1 MAKFYLSF
9 AFVLL
14 VLCSNAQTI
23 TISQETGGVSTSPL
37 VPGATNIA
45 ILGIQFDKSSGGMC
59 ELDAFTVDLSSDPS
73 GVWTNPR
80 LYRSTD
86 NTFAG
91 IGSETLVSTGSIVG
105 NSFVFDETATFITDF
120 GGSGSQVDRFIFVVV
135 DVAAGLNASTPTIQP
150 SLVNTNVTSAGCT
163 VNAGTVTGT
172 SFSFLG
178 LTIGSLN
185 AGANNLAADPLIA
198 GATGQAIFGFSLTSN
213 GSQTVSVVNVQLSS
227 DPAGVLSGYSLVK
240 STDADFATTG
250 NNTTVGG
257 LTFTP
262 SASQVSIT
270 GLSEAITSTTS
281 NYFLVANVSAGV
293 TGATPN
299 ILPSIAAANV
309 TVNQGGKQGTS
320 SGTDYSFAAAT
331 TTIGSLNAGANNVAT
346 SPIVTGA
353 TGRAIFGFSLTS
365 NGTQT
370 ATAINVQ
377 FSADPT
383 ASKYSNYSLVKSV
396 DANFASAGDNSTVGG
411 LTFTPSTSEV
421 VITGLSQSITSTA
434 SNYFL
439 VVDVNASASGNIQ
452 ASLSDT
458 DVTVSAGSLTGSSTG
473 TDYSFTPLTATI
485 GSLNAGA
492 NNVATSP
499 IVAGGT
505 GKAVFGFSLTS
516 NGSQTA
522 TAINIQFNADPTA
535 SKYSNYSLVKSVD
548 ANFASTGD
556 NSTVGGLTFTPSATQ
571 VAITGLTE
579 ALTTTASNYFL
590 VVDVNPAVTGTIQ
603 ASLPNTQVTVGS
615 GVVAGSATGTNYNFA
630 PLTATLSS
638 LNAGA
643 NNVAA
648 SPLGAGTTG
657 RAVFGFAL
665 ASNGT
670 QTVSQINVQLVGGNP
685 SGRWSNFGLVSSTDT
700 DFATSGNNTVV
711 PTSSINVTGVA
722 PFEVQ
727 ITPTTPIDISTARN
741 LFLVADINPGVTS
754 ATASLQ
760 ATLATANF
768 TVSAGTKT
776 GSSTGTA
783 YSFNT
788 SQSTTITVDYDG
800 QVGPGFIDLGDYN
813 KQSSSGLTTG
823 NSEKIF
829 GISINDADPDSHA
842 TNVTS
847 LTFQLSNFANL
858 NAIAL
863 FDGTTLVPGTEL
875 IVASN
880 IVGNQITFPVSITVG
895 DNSSKIIDVYV
906 TFAPTVTDNQ
916 FINVSLTSAIAS
928 TAGSGF
934 GTLGTIQ
941 SDPAKNKINVVATE
955 MRFTNITAGIIPATD
970 FGFTIL
976 ATDNLGNQD
985 LNTTGNVTLS
995 KQSGPGTLSST
1006 DAGGLTRAFASGSVS
1021 WTQLELTLAGNYTIR
1036 ANHSGS
1042 LPNKDEP
1049 ITVTSLG
1056 IQITGPTNQDFCI
1069 GGTYASLNTITL
1081 SESDPADFKTG
1092 TGVTYSFI
1100 LPTGFEFNTAITPT
1114 PTETGSNVSA
1124 LTAINFPTNNIA
1136 RFSYTVSAENST
1148 DAIIISGLQIRYT
1161 GSGNVT
1167 GQEIL
1172 RIGGSANQDG
1182 NNDTDGNIHG
1192 TLSASA
1198 AAPPLGFA
1206 FTVEEIPGNPVV
1218 APNQV
1223 NFSTSDDNVK
1233 LVGNPSGGTFVGN
1246 GVAFDVVNGFVFSPS
1261 AAGPGSHQVT
1271 YSYSDPVAP
1280 NCVSTTSKTFN
1291 VSSTNIIQNLQNT
1304 YCQNDLP
1311 SSALTVLPAQIASD
1325 FPPDP
1330 LFPGATYTLY
1340 DFEFQVGQT
1349 CSIIFFGTP
1358 LTYRCYTGPILS
1370 MGPPTPSSTTFD
1382 PQLPIYSSGTLL
1394 FGNYSIL
1401 VRYRVRRSTDLAI
1414 LSSGSSQVVTLI
1426 PPPAVSF
1433 SISSNTFCATEPAVD
1448 LVGFPSPS
1456 SSPTNDFFTGT
1467 GAASGAISNTGPGVW
1482 RFTPTNA
1489 SVTLGTGPK
1498 STSITYTYLN
1508 TTTGCSNTSTATMVT
1523 VNPIPTTV
1531 PNSDLSGNTNTQNIC
1546 QFSSAPTFTATGGAI
1561 YNWYSNADVLLLPN
1575 SSSFTPAVP
1584 VQLDPSVIGNTTF
1597 KVTQT
1602 LLGCEG
1608 PLTPLTVVAHQPVT
1622 LDAGD
1627 FGTGGICFND
1637 QIVFTDFNIPA
1648 SISGAVTNG
1657 TWNDLGGGG
1666 QFFDVGGV
1674 NPDNTFGTS
1683 RIFQPTAAQYLSA
1696 PIVLQLVSDT
1706 PSSINPANPCPA
1718 KSDIIVIQVNP
1729 VPPAPIANQPPDFC
1743 VGDLVQNLTATGTNL
1758 KWYTDPGLTNN
1769 YASGSPVSPLGVSGL
1784 VPSNDDF
1791 YVTQSE
1797 NGCEGPATQ
1806 VDVVYNPTPAA
1817 NYTVSNQCFGES
1829 LNLIDASTISGG
1841 SIVKWGWRFNDGDD
1855 LQLDAGPIPPG
1866 THAGRTTGTYD
1877 NPMHTYASPNSYTIR
1892 LDVESDLGC
1901 KNTTQQNIEIGPVP
1915 NTNIGFRNLCDGETT
1930 EFQYTAGTG
1939 FPVGKLALWEWSFDD
1954 PGSGSDNAISG
1965 SNPADQNPT
1974 HIFTG
1979 VNSYD
1984 VSLRLVTDL
1993 GCEKSITKGISIL
2006 PYVSSFP
2013 YRESFEDI
2021 AHGWAAESFTD
2032 PTELSWKVLAPSGST
2047 INFAKDGANV
2057 WFAHDNISGGYFNN
2071 ERSVVN
2077 GPCFDMT
2084 QIERPVLSFDYWNDT
2099 DLGADG
2105 VFVEFSTDGGSSWSI
2120 LGDVGEG
2127 LNWYNQSAVLGLSQL
2142 AGIGQTI
2149 GQTGWSG
2156 KTQNGTSNDGWR
2168 SAKFSLD
2175 NQSSISKLRIR
2186 YVFGTNGDNPAG
2198 VDGFAFDNFSIESRN
2213 RTILAENFTNTGAPG
2228 AIANSS
2234 GFMNFNSGVSFNE
2247 MVRIQYHTSI
2257 GGDDP
2262 FNQVNPSA
2270 PNARAA
2276 FYGVTSP
2283 FRGYL
2288 DGNSD
2293 GTFSQSWANSNYNS
2307 RTLVASPL
2315 EISISSPSTPAE
2327 TFNIEAIVNAI
2338 DDLDPGQYTVQI
2350 AIVEKQVGSES
2361 FVLRDLLPDPSG
2373 TPLTA
2378 LTNGSSQTV
2387 TVSTHLRNINDPNQV
2402 AIIAFVQQMNGQKEV
2417 LQAKLLDGLT
2427 TPTVVTGLEVSLAE
2441 LLSVHP
2447 NPASN
2452 SLTVQ
2457 LPYPAMGN
2465 TSVVMVDQVGKT
2477 VRNAQI
2483 NKGDQSVTLL
2493 TDDLAGGIYLIQVE
2507 GGKDNMVRK
2516 KVMIV
2521 HK

>member
-281 NYFLVANVSAGV
+281 NYFLVANVNAGV

-458 DVTVSAGSLTGSSTG
+458 DVTISAGSLTGSSTG

-615 GVVAGSATGTNYNFA
+615 GVVAGSATGTNYSFA

-863 FDGTTLVPGTEL
+863 FDGTTVVPGTEL

-955 MRFTNITAGIIPATD
+955 MQFTNITAGILPAVD
-970 FGFTIL
+970 FGLTVR
-976 ATDNLGNQD
+976 ATDNLGNRD
-985 LNTTGNVTLS
+985 LDMTGNVTLS

-1006 DAGGLTRAFASGSVS
+1006 DAGGLTRAFSSGSVS

-1036 ANHSGS
+1036 ANHSGA

-1049 ITVTSLG
+1049 IVVTSLG
-1056 IQITGPTNQDFCI
+1056 VQITGPTNQNFCF
-1069 GGTYASLNTITL
+1069 GGTFSPLNTITL
-1081 SESDPADFKTG
+1081 TESDPADFAVGNNVSYSLILPSGFTFN
-1092 TGVTYSFI
+1092 TGV
-1100 LPTGFEFNTAITPT
+1100 NPT

-1124 LTAINFPTNNIA
+1124 LTAVTYPSGSIV
-1136 RFSYTVSAENST
+1136 RFTYTVSDVNSL
-1148 DAIIISGLQIRYT
+1148 DAIIISGLEIKYT
-1161 GSGNVT
+1161 GTTPVT
-1167 GQEIL
+1167 GQTIL
-1172 RIGGSANQDG
+1172 RIGGSASQVG
-1182 NNDTDGNIHG
+1182 NSDSDANSHG
-1192 TLSASA
+1192 TLSAAQS
-1198 AAPPLGFA
+1198 GTVVS
-1206 FTVEEIPGNPVV
+1206 FTVQEQSGEPTVDANET
-1218 APNQV
+1218 Q
-1223 NFSTSDDNVK
+1223 FS
-1233 LVGNPSGGTFVGN
+1233 VGSNSILLQGSPAGGVFSGN
-1246 GVAFDVVNGFVFSPS
+1246 GVSFNTGLGSYVFSP
-1261 AAGPGSHQVT
+1261 AGVGTGTYVVT
-1271 YSYSDPVAP
+1271 YSYTEPASP
-1280 NCVSTTSKTFN
+1280 NCVVSTNKSFTVYSSVIGNLSLVYCNNGTPTGPLTVTQAQIDAYFSFAAPGTYVLFDYVYYNTSLNNYVPITDPSNGSFSNPGNVTFN
-1291 VSSTNIIQNLQNT
+1291 PSLSQYAASMAIYGRVYVYYRVALAITPGVLNSYGQLQTPIINPAPT
-1304 YCQNDLP
+1304 ADFTIP
-1311 SSALTVLPAQIASD
+1311 SFTFCGDDAPVALTDNSITAGSGVFS
-1325 FPPDP
+1325 
-1330 LFPGATYTLY
+1330 G
-1340 DFEFQVGQT
+1340 VGV
-1349 CSIIFFGTP
+1349 
-1358 LTYRCYTGPILS
+1358 
-1370 MGPPTPSSTTFD
+1370 
-1382 PQLPIYSSGTLL
+1382 SGTN
-1394 FGNYSIL
+1394 F
-1401 VRYRVRRSTDLAI
+1401 A
-1414 LSSGSSQVVTLI
+1414 
-1426 PPPAVSF
+1426 PA
-1433 SISSNTFCATEPAVD
+1433 TAGA
-1448 LVGFPSPS
+1448 PS
-1456 SSPTNDFFTGT
+1456 
-1467 GAASGAISNTGPGVW
+1467 
-1482 RFTPTNA
+1482 TPT
-1489 SVTLGTGPK
+1489 
-1498 STSITYTYLN
+1498 ITYTYTSSGN
-1508 TTTGCSNTSTATMVT
+1508 GCQSVVNKMVSVFTRPSAPPAGDIVSGVTQSVCVGGGSVTFDTAPGTWATTTYKWYDNVGLSGIPVTSNAFTPSTPTPFNTGTPGTTNFFVTRTINGCESLVGLQLNAIVNAPAVAEAGNQSAICEGAELILSSLTPSIGGGLDGNWSVVGGTTGQFLDAGNNDITTGGNGQFSLATKYAASATDILNGSLLLRLTTNDPDGPSGPCPVATDDVLITINSTPSQPLANQPPEYCVGGVIAPLTASGSNLRWY
-1523 VNPIPTTV
+1523 
-1531 PNSDLSGNTNTQNIC
+1531 NSDPGSGPASLLHSGSD
-1546 QFSSAPTFTATGGAI
+1546 FDTGVTSG
-1561 YNWYSNADVLLLPN
+1561 
-1575 SSSFTPAVP
+1575 VP
-1584 VQLDPSVIGNTTF
+1584 QTSDF
-1597 KVTQT
+1597 FVTQS

-1608 PLTPLTVVAHQPVT
+1608 P
-1622 LDAGD
+1622 
-1627 FGTGGICFND
+1627 
-1637 QIVFTDFNIPA
+1637 A
-1648 SISGAVTNG
+1648 SQV
-1657 TWNDLGGGG
+1657 
-1666 QFFDVGGV
+1666 
-1674 NPDNTFGTS
+1674 
-1683 RIFQPTAAQYLSA
+1683 
-1696 PIVLQLVSDT
+1696 
-1706 PSSINPANPCPA
+1706 
-1718 KSDIIVIQVNP
+1718 DIIVNP
-1729 VPPAPIANQPPDFC
+1729 VPTVAFTASSFC
-1743 VGDLVQNLTATGTNL
+1743 LGDQTSFQDN
-1758 KWYTDPGLTNN
+1758 
-1769 YASGSPVSPLGVSGL
+1769 
-1784 VPSNDDF
+1784 
-1791 YVTQSE
+1791 
-1797 NGCEGPATQ
+1797 
-1806 VDVVYNPTPAA
+1806 
-1817 NYTVSNQCFGES
+1817 
-1829 LNLIDASTISGG
+1829 STISSGT
-1841 SIVKWGWRFNDGDD
+1841 IQEWAWDFADGDN
-1855 LQLDAGPIPPG
+1855 LQFSSGAIPAG
-1866 THAGRTTGTYD
+1866 THNGRTVGSAD
-1877 NPMHTYASPNSYTIR
+1877 NPLHTYASSGSRIVTMMAR
-1892 LDVESDLGC
+1892 SD
-1901 KNTTQQNIEIGPVP
+1901 KNCSSTAQQTVTIGPYP
-1915 NTNIGFRNLCDGETT
+1915 QTNFSNRFVCEGDVT
-1930 EFQYTAGTG
+1930 EFTSTAGAG
-1939 FPVGKLALWEWSFDD
+1939 FSGTIATVDWDFGD
-1954 PGSGSDNAISG
+1954 GSVSAT
-1965 SNPADQNPT
+1965 PNPT
-1974 HIFTG
+1974 HTYTTPS
-1979 VNSYD
+1979 SYN
-1984 VSLRLVTDL
+1984 VQLTLTTNLNCSNT
-1993 GCEKSITKGISIL
+1993 ITKTVSIL
-2006 PYVSSFP
+2006 PYINSFP
-2013 YRESFEDI
+2013 YRTSFEAGTD
-2021 AHGWAAESFTD
+2021 GWVAESFSD
-2032 PTELSWKVLAPSGST
+2032 PSQIMLSWGLATPAGQT
-2047 INFAKDGANV
+2047 INSASDGVNA
-2057 WFAHDNISGGYFNN
+2057 WFANNAGLGSYFPN
-2071 ERSVVN
+2071 ERSVLN

-2084 QIERPVLSFDYWNDT
+2084 QIGRPVISFDYWNNT
-2099 DLGADG
+2099 DFGSDG
-2105 VFVEFSTDGGSSWSI
+2105 VYLEVSDDNGISWDVLGG
-2120 LGDVGEG
+2120 LNAG
-2127 LNWYNQSAVLGLSQL
+2127 LNWYNRGAINGLSLQN
-2142 AGIGQTI
+2142 GIGQSVQQL
-2149 GQTGWSG
+2149 GWTGN
-2156 KTQNGTSNDGWR
+2156 TQGPDDTDGWTP
-2168 SAKFSLD
+2168 AKFSLD
-2175 NQSSISKLRIR
+2175 PFTSATKVRFRFVLGSNP
-2186 YVFGTNGDNPAG
+2186 DNPG
-2198 VDGFAFDNFSIESRN
+2198 DVILDGFAMDDFAIESRN
-2213 RTILAENFTNTGAPG
+2213 RTILAENFTNTGASG
-2228 AIANSS
+2228 ALANSS
-2234 GFMNFNSGVSFNE
+2234 AFSNFNSGVSFDE

-2262 FNQVNPSA
+2262 FNRVNPSA

-2276 FYGVTSP
+2276 FYGVTSS

-2293 GTFSQSWANSNYNS
+2293 GTFSQAWADNNYNS

-2338 DDLDPGQYTVQI
+2338 DDLDPGQYTIQI

-2507 GGKDNMVRK
+2507 GGRDNLVRK

>member
-421 VITGLSQSITSTA
+421 VITGLSQSITTTA

-615 GVVAGSATGTNYNFA
+615 GVVAGSATGTNYSFA

-776 GSSTGTA
+776 GSSTGST

-800 QVGPGFIDLGDYN
+800 QSGPGFIDIGDYN
-813 KQSSSGLTTG
+813 KQASSGLTTG

-829 GISINDADPDSHA
+829 GISINDSDADSHA

-847 LTFQLSNFANL
+847 LTFQLTNFANL

-880 IVGNQITFPVSITVG
+880 IVGSQITFPVSITVG

-934 GTLGTIQ
+934 GALGTIQ
-941 SDPAKNKINVVATE
+941 SDPTKNKINVVATE

-1056 IQITGPTNQDFCI
+1056 IQITGPTNQNFCL
-1069 GGTYASLNTITL
+1069 GGNFTALNTITL

-1092 TGVTYSFI
+1092 TGLTYSFI
-1100 LPTGFEFNTAITPT
+1100 LPTGFEFNTSVTPT
-1114 PTETGSNVSA
+1114 PTETGSNVSGI
-1124 LTAINFPTNNIA
+1124 TAITYPTSSIA
-1136 RFSYTVSAENST
+1136 RFGYNVAAENST
-1148 DAIIISGLQIRYT
+1148 DAIIISGLQVRYPGT
-1161 GSGNVT
+1161 TPVT
-1167 GQEIL
+1167 GLEIL
-1172 RIGGSANQDG
+1172 RVGGTAIQDG
-1182 NNDTDGNIHG
+1182 NSDTDGNIHG
-1192 TLSASA
+1192 TLDASA
-1198 AAPPLGFA
+1198 ATDPPGFT
-1206 FTVEEIPGNPVV
+1206 FTVSALPGDPAVSPPSKSNFSETDDNVQLDGNPV
-1218 APNQV
+1218 
-1223 NFSTSDDNVK
+1223 S
-1233 LVGNPSGGTFVGN
+1233 GTFTGN
-1246 GVAFDVVNGFVFSPS
+1246 GVAFSATVGEYIFSPS
-1261 AAGPGSHQVT
+1261 AAGPGIHAIT
-1271 YSYSDPVAP
+1271 YSYADPGTGCISILTR
-1280 NCVSTTSKTFN
+1280 NFN
-1291 VSSTNIIQNLQNT
+1291 VSSANIIQNLQTVYCKNSPASTGLSVSNT
-1304 YCQNDLP
+1304 QRDF
-1311 SSALTVLPAQIASD
+1311 D
-1325 FPPDP
+1325 FPPFSV
-1330 LFPGATYTLY
+1330 LGINFTYQVV
-1340 DFEFQVGQT
+1340 DFYYT
-1349 CSIIFFGTP
+1349 NCSIFFGCG
-1358 LTYRCYTGPILS
+1358 TYVPIIPNNTIFDPTDPAYGTAPFTTVRVKYRVEQLANGAPTGSFFLS
-1370 MGPPTPSSTTFD
+1370 PSEQAVTVNALPFVSAGINDADLQFCAGDAPVDLIGSPTPS
-1382 PQLPIYSSGTLL
+1382 
-1394 FGNYSIL
+1394 N
-1401 VRYRVRRSTDLAI
+1401 
-1414 LSSGSSQVVTLI
+1414 VV
-1426 PPPAVSF
+1426 A
-1433 SISSNTFCATEPAVD
+1433 
-1448 LVGFPSPS
+1448 
-1456 SSPTNDFFTGT
+1456 NDFFT
-1467 GAASGAISNTGPGVW
+1467 ASPFASSVFNAGGNTW
-1482 RFTPTNA
+1482 RFNPGAVTVGA
-1489 SVTLGTGPK
+1489 SPVNV
-1498 STSITYTYLN
+1498 SITYRFQN
-1508 TTTGCSNTSTATMVT
+1508 QSTGCFNTSAPIVVT
-1523 VNPIPTTV
+1523 VNPFPTNPTGIT
-1531 PNSDLSGNTNTQNIC
+1531 PGNDLDFC
-1546 QFSSAPTFTATGGAI
+1546 QFSPTSGFSAVATPGVT
-1561 YNWYSNADVLLLPN
+1561 YRWYADPGLSNLLASGN
-1575 SSSFTPAVP
+1575 SFI
-1584 VQLDPSVIGNTTF
+1584 PSVNNTVLGVTNF
-1597 KVTQT
+1597 YVTQT
-1602 LLGCEG
+1602 GNVAQCQSNPTTLS
-1608 PLTPLTVVAHQPVT
+1608 LTIHQPATV
-1622 LDAGD
+1622 DAGD
-1627 FGTGGICFND
+1627 FGAGICFGER
-1637 QIVFTDFNIPA
+1637 ILTSAFNTPA
-1648 SISGAVTNG
+1648 SIGGSVTNG
-1657 TWNDLGGGG
+1657 SWNDMGAGGT
-1666 QFFDVGGV
+1666 FFDFSGSTP
-1674 NPDNTFGTS
+1674 NATFS
-1683 RIFQPTAAQYLSA
+1683 SMEQYQPTLTQYNDG
-1696 PIVLQLVSDT
+1696 IIRLQLVSDL
-1706 PSSINPANPCPA
+1706 PSSINPNNPCPSA
-1718 KSDIIVIQVNP
+1718 VDEVQILVKVT
-1729 VPPAPIANQPPDFC
+1729 PPPPTATQLEPRC
-1743 VGDLVQNLTATGTNL
+1743 VGDPVPNLQATSGTNL
-1758 KWYTDPGLTNN
+1758 KWYTDFGLPSQNQFG
-1769 YASGSPVSPLGVSGL
+1769 SGTSVLPLGVTGT
-1784 VPSNDDF
+1784 VPSNNNF
-1791 YVTQSE
+1791 FVTQTLT
-1797 NGCEGPATQ
+1797 GCEGAPAT
-1806 VDVVYNPTPAA
+1806 VNLIYNATPVADFSA
-1817 NYTVSNQCFGES
+1817 LNQCFGDEMMLS
-1829 LNLIDASTISGG
+1829 ADPESTIVSG
-1841 SIVKWGWRFNDGDD
+1841 SIVKWGWNFGDF
-1855 LQLDAGPIPPG
+1855 QTISVSDAPVTSSTPLPATDIGPQ
-1866 THAGRTTGTYD
+1866 TAGTYGQPGHIYSAPGD
-1877 NPMHTYASPNSYTIR
+1877 YNIKLTVI
-1892 LDVESDLGC
+1892 SDLGC
-1901 KNTTQQNIEIGPVP
+1901 SNEIAKSIEVGPVP
-1915 NTNIGFRNLCDGETT
+1915 KANFNFRNLCDGETT
-1930 EFQYTAGTG
+1930 EFQFDAGAG
-1939 FPVGKLALWEWSFDD
+1939 FPVAKLDLWQWDFGD
-1954 PGSGSDNAISG
+1954 PASGTGNIISG
-1965 SNPADQNPT
+1965 NGLTEQNPV
-1974 HIFTG
+1974 HLFTG
-1979 VNSYD
+1979 VNTYI
-1984 VSLRLVTDL
+1984 VSLRLVTNL
-1993 GCEKSITKGISIL
+1993 GCEDTQSKKVSVL
-2006 PYVSSFP
+2006 PYITTFP
-2013 YRESFEDI
+2013 YRESFESVT
-2021 AHGWAAESFTD
+2021 HGWAAESFTSS
-2032 PTELSWKVLAPSGST
+2032 TQISWQWTAPSGDR
-2047 INFAKDGANV
+2047 INTASDGVNA
-2057 WFAHDNISGGYFNN
+2057 WFAHDDVSGGYFNN

-2077 GPCFDMT
+2077 GPCLDLA
-2084 QIERPVLSFDYWNDT
+2084 QIQRPVVSFDYWSDT
-2099 DLGADG
+2099 DNGADG
-2105 VFVEFSTDGGSSWSI
+2105 VYTEFSIDGGSTWSK
-2120 LGDVGEG
+2120 LGDINEG
-2127 LNWYNQSAVLGLSQL
+2127 LNWYNQNAVLGLSQL
-2142 AGIGQTI
+2142 AGVGQAI

-2156 KTQNGTSNDGWR
+2156 KTQTPTSADGWTT
-2168 SAKFSLD
+2168 AKFSLD
-2175 NQSSISKLRIR
+2175 ALSSNSKLRIR
-2186 YVFGTNGDNPAG
+2186 YVLGTNGDNPAG